1 MFLRTTIV
9 ASALLAAVPAAA
21 LDVIASFTPTVTSTG
36 NFAPVTALL
45 TGLVEGNNLGSNIGF
60 TLLTSPVA
68 GSLTANYFRGRS
80 EFGVF
85 GDDQVAITV
94 SGGQVTAADYYW
106 YTSNLYFSISKNSTS
121 IPQIAD
127 FNSGQYAESRT
138 LDTFESIP
146 TTFKTAPAPGV
157 PEPASWAMLIAGFG
171 LVGAAMRR
179 RAIGQ
184 AIA

>member
-1 MFLRTTIV
+1 MFLRTIIV
-9 ASALLAAVPAAA
+9 ASALLSAVPAAA
-21 LDVIASFTPTVTSTG
+21 LDVIASFTPTSTSTG

-68 GSLTANYFRGRS
+68 GSLAANYFRGRS
-80 EFGVF
+80 DFGTF
-85 GDDQVAITV
+85 GDNQVALTV
-94 SGGQVTAADYYW
+94 SGGQVTVADYYW
-106 YTSNLYFSISKNSTS
+106 FTSNFYFSIGKNSLS

-127 FNSGQYAESRT
+127 FDTNQFAESRD
-138 LDTFESIP
+138 LNTFEAIS
-146 TTFKTAPAPGV
+146 TTFTTAPAPGV

-179 RAIGQ
+179 RAIGT
-184 AIA
+184 ATA